1 MRFEISASRR
11 PRPLS
16 FSMAQF
22 NNLRTLSRI
31 ASNHEDDLVASPM
44 ALTEEKSEHQ
54 QQRREE
60 ERQKKES
67 AEESKHA
74 QANHPSCANGG
85 DMAEVDECCI
95 CLYALA
101 PFQALFVAPCSH
113 SFHFKCIRSLL
124 RSYPGFQC
132 PICRTYSD
140 LEASVAIEPEEVM
153 EKYGLKCKS
162 FTPPT
167 DVMFDATWSQ
177 PVNPAL
183 QQPASDTTST
193 TSSSP
198 SSSSSSSAQS
208 SSAAAANAAAQTA
221 QEERPSG
228 DQEEQQ
234 EEHHRQEN
242 QCQHQHQQQQHSDEE
257 VQNSLSAD
265 QPPVQLQETR
275 VATIDQQ
282 IATDDMSQ
290 DSPNDGNFIDRG
302 RSIALVWLTDS
313 YFSQWAIDGVQSS
326 FRITCK
332 CRKPLLR
339 AKCQPVLRAQRDMVP
354 NGHEQRMHQSEDY
367 LLLTLW
373 ENSNSTFL
381 RNANLWWSVTTIN
394 SSNSH
399 RYTVANGLPRLDH
412 SHIQTSLCDPL
423 ATARMPTAT
432 IIMIIPVVITAIMT
446 VSPHALTCPPHH
458 HLSRGRLLFNLL

>member
-242 QCQHQHQQQQHSDEE
+242 QYQHQHQQQQHSDEE

-265 QPPVQLQETR
+265 QPAVQLQETR

-302 RSIALVWLTDS
+302 RSIALV
-313 YFSQWAIDGVQSS
+313 
-326 FRITCK
+326 
-332 CRKPLLR
+332 
-339 AKCQPVLRAQRDMVP
+339 
-354 NGHEQRMHQSEDY
+354 
-367 LLLTLW
+367 
-373 ENSNSTFL
+373 
-381 RNANLWWSVTTIN
+381 
-394 SSNSH
+394 
-399 RYTVANGLPRLDH
+399 
-412 SHIQTSLCDPL
+412 
-423 ATARMPTAT
+423 
-432 IIMIIPVVITAIMT
+432 
-446 VSPHALTCPPHH
+446 
-458 HLSRGRLLFNLL
+458 